1 MNFFVR
7 FNTDDGN
14 VCIPELIKIRLFTDV
29 QKNKKC
35 EKKKKKVNK

>member
-14 VCIPELIKIRLFTDV
+14 FCIPELIKIRLFTDV

-35 EKKKKKVNK
+35 EKKEKG